1 MMVTHSFK
9 IKKLCL
15 IFKTVF
21 VFYNIKK
28 TTVVNNY
35 NYYIFGGNSG
45 YHGKAFVKDGMSY
58 FM

>member
-1 MMVTHSFK
+1 MMVIIHSFK
-9 IKKLCL
+9 IKNLCL
-15 IFKTVF
+15 ILNHF

-28 TTVVNNY
+28 STVVNNY
-35 NYYIFGGNSG
+35 SYYIFGGNSG